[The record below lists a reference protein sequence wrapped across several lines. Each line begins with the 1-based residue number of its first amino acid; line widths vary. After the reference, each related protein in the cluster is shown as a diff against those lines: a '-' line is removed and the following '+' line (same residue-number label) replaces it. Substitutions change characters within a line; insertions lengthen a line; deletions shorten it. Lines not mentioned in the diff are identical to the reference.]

1 MCFLLQWCLLQ
12 WCLLQWC
19 LLQSVLLHSKSTK
32 AYPSTFPLHF
42 VQSILENKV
51 SINKNSFLGYYG
63 MPSYTASRTNAN
75 NLLKYLVN
83 SFTFSNTF
91 QAATYYVIS
100 KDSKQIFTETL

>member
-1 MCFLLQWCLLQ
+1 MTHLTSLPCFSARCFYFTANIRKFIHQHFLLNF
-12 WCLLQWC
+12 
-19 LLQSVLLHSKSTK
+19 
-32 AYPSTFPLHF
+32 A
-42 VQSILENKV
+42 QSILENKV

-83 SFTFSNTF
+83 SITYTNTF